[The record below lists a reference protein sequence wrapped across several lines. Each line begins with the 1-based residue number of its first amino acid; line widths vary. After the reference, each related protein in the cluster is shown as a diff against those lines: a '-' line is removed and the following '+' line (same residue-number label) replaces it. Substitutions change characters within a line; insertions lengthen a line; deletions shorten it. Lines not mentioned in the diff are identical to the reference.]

1 MNDFRLVRHACQEYS
16 ASLAEQQTAVAAILD
31 KTSPNLLIL
40 TEHLPVY
47 TMGRS
52 GKPGEVL
59 DPALAGTTIPVL
71 ETDRGGR
78 VTYHGPG
85 QMVAYVL
92 LDLGPRAHEVRQHV
106 WRLEEC
112 ALRTL
117 AALGVRADRDP
128 AGPGVWVGWA
138 KIGALGVR
146 IRRGVT
152 AHGLALNRDPDLRH
166 FSGIIPCGFVD
177 RPVTSLAALGV
188 TVTREQLEA
197 LFIEAFAEVFSA
209 RWIT

>member
-1 MNDFRLVRHACQEYS
+1 MSLFRLIRHTRQAY
-16 ASLAEQQTAVAAILD
+16 ADSLAEQQRAVEAILAGD
-31 KTSPNLLIL
+31 SPNLLIL
-40 TEHLPVY
+40 TEHAPVY

-52 GKPGEVL
+52 GLQTEIL
-59 DPALAGTTIPVL
+59 HSLPAGMAIPVV

-92 LDLGPRAHEVRQHV
+92 LDLGPRSRAVREHV

-112 ALRTL
+112 AIQTL
-117 AALGVRADRDP
+117 AALGVTAARDP
-128 AGPGVWVGWA
+128 VGPGIWVGTA

-152 AHGLALNRDPDLRH
+152 SHGLALNRNPDLNH
-166 FSGIIPCGFVD
+166 FAGIVPCGFHD
-177 RPVTSLAALGV
+177 RSVTSLAALGHQV
-188 TVTREQLEA
+188 ARERLEE
-197 LFIEAFAEVFSA
+197 LFIRAFTGVFSA
-209 RWIT
+209 SWV